1 MRFAIRGIIAAA
13 LSLCPAIASAAP
25 CAGFTDVDDGSPF
38 CASVQWLRNQGITQ
52 GCTPTAFCP
61 DAAVSRVQVAAFL
74 RRLANAT
81 APGLYGSDG
90 ALFGHYVFGVGALST
105 AGEHGGPYAA
115 IHRQGRTY
123 YVPLIT

>member
-61 DAAVSRVQVAAFL
+61 DAAVSRVQVAAFHASRMPL
-74 RRLANAT
+74 RPDCTVAT
-81 APGLYGSDG
+81 ARFSATMCSASVRSPRQE
-90 ALFGHYVFGVGALST
+90 ST
-105 AGEHGGPYAA
+105 VAHTP
-115 IHRQGRTY
+115 RSTGRDAPT
-123 YVPLIT
+123 TSR